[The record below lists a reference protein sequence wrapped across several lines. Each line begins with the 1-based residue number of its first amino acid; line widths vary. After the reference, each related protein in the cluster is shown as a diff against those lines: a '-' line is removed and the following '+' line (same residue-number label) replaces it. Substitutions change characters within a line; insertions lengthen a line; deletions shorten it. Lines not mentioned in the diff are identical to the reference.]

1 MKIAGLDIGTTGCKC
16 TVFDEQGR
24 YLNKAYKDYPVR
36 RNVSGH
42 EVDVST
48 IMDGVYAVVAEM
60 AKEYPDIAGIGV
72 TSFGETFVMTDEN
85 GKPLHTAM
93 LYTDPRGE
101 EECKALTEKFGA
113 RELAGIT
120 GLRAHQMYS
129 ISKMMWIK
137 KNKPEIYDAAAYIF
151 LMEDYVVYHL
161 TGKRQIDYSLATRTM
176 AFDIKKLDW
185 SK

>member
-36 RNVSGH
+36 RSVSGH

-85 GKPLHTAM
+85 GKTTSYSHA
-93 LYTDPRGE
+93 LYRPTWR
-101 EECKALTEKFGA
+101 
-113 RELAGIT
+113 R
-120 GLRAHQMYS
+120 RM
-129 ISKMMWIK
+129 
-137 KNKPEIYDAAAYIF
+137 
-151 LMEDYVVYHL
+151 
-161 TGKRQIDYSLATRTM
+161 
-176 AFDIKKLDW
+176 
-185 SK
+185 

>member
-85 GKPLHTAM
+85 GKQLHTAM
-93 LYTDPRGE
+93 LYTDPR
-101 EECKALTEKFGA
+101 
-113 RELAGIT
+113 
-120 GLRAHQMYS
+120 
-129 ISKMMWIK
+129 
-137 KNKPEIYDAAAYIF
+137 
-151 LMEDYVVYHL
+151 
-161 TGKRQIDYSLATRTM
+161 
-176 AFDIKKLDW
+176 
-185 SK
+185 

>member
-60 AKEYPDIAGIGV
+60 AKEYPESV
-72 TSFGETFVMTDEN
+72 
-85 GKPLHTAM
+85 
-93 LYTDPRGE
+93 
-101 EECKALTEKFGA
+101 
-113 RELAGIT
+113 
-120 GLRAHQMYS
+120 
-129 ISKMMWIK
+129 
-137 KNKPEIYDAAAYIF
+137 
-151 LMEDYVVYHL
+151 
-161 TGKRQIDYSLATRTM
+161 
-176 AFDIKKLDW
+176 
-185 SK
+185 

>member
-36 RNVSGH
+36 RSVSGH

-72 TSFGETFVMTDEN
+72 SVPIAEVGSPPFS
-85 GKPLHTAM
+85 AM
-93 LYTDPRGE
+93 GT
-101 EECKALTEKFGA
+101 
-113 RELAGIT
+113 IT
-120 GLRAHQMYS
+120 WYKDS
-129 ISKMMWIK
+129 
-137 KNKPEIYDAAAYIF
+137 
-151 LMEDYVVYHL
+151 
-161 TGKRQIDYSLATRTM
+161 
-176 AFDIKKLDW
+176 
-185 SK
+185 

>member
-60 AKEYPDIAGIGV
+60 AKYRS
-72 TSFGETFVMTDEN
+72 TWRRRMQSFDR
-85 GKPLHTAM
+85 KIWCA
-93 LYTDPRGE
+93 
-101 EECKALTEKFGA
+101 
-113 RELAGIT
+113 
-120 GLRAHQMYS
+120 
-129 ISKMMWIK
+129 
-137 KNKPEIYDAAAYIF
+137 
-151 LMEDYVVYHL
+151 
-161 TGKRQIDYSLATRTM
+161 
-176 AFDIKKLDW
+176 
-185 SK
+185 